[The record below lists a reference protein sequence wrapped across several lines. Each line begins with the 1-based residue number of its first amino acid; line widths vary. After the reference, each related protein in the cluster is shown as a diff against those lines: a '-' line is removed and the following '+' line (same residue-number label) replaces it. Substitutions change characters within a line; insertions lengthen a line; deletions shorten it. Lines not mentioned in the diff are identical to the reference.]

1 MKLMVIEIKPYQLND
16 TSMKLKPYL
25 KDINNLK
32 KYELWKIQLTIAINF
47 ISSKDT
53 DKVRVIRSK
62 RDNIQFMIDDNA
74 TEVIEKLS
82 ESLLNRYQIGLERK
96 EQQ

>member
-1 MKLMVIEIKPYQLND
+1 
-16 TSMKLKPYL
+16 
-25 KDINNLK
+25 
-32 KYELWKIQLTIAINF
+32 
-47 ISSKDT
+47 
-53 DKVRVIRSK
+53 
-62 RDNIQFMIDDNA
+62 MIDDNA